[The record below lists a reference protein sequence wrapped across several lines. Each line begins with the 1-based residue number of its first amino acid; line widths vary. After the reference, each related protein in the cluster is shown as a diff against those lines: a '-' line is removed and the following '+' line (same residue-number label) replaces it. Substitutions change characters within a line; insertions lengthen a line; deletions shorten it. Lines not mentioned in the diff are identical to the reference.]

1 MLDLSTG
8 SVITKLFADK
18 SIPDVILTLLIV
30 FILGPLNEEMLF
42 HGILLN
48 VFCSRYKWTMWLGY

>member
-1 MLDLSTG
+1 M
-8 SVITKLFADK
+8 
-18 SIPDVILTLLIV
+18 ILTLLIV